1 MNKISFKFFWK
12 NIFCCLKLSANVSI
26 SCTVCRLLSR
36 IGIALVPLGTTWC
49 TKYLLDLLTQFKVPT
64 EYLIRSMILGVAI
77 YSLLSIFNVLLQKW
91 NTYITAI
98 HTDQLNHV
106 LEENMMER
114 AVQAELSM
122 FDEPKYY
129 DRYENARRNAYVM
142 GTAVW
147 NMIDMCSTAV
157 SFLGAC
163 GILATLQPFLA
174 VLYAAVSIP
183 AVFHDYRYTRRL
195 YDLECENVDNGRK
208 RNYLYQLATERRYA
222 QELRLFQIGSGI
234 LARYEQLWREFFT
247 EKKKLQKNHTW
258 KNMLLSLPPELCT
271 AAVLGFTAWKII
283 HGESTVGDFTLYLGA
298 VSQLV
303 SSTYIMISSLAS
315 IRENQLRIENVRSFL
330 EEPEEPCRE
339 GRRILAGPA
348 SICFSHV
355 SFRYPGTDRLVL
367 EDVSFTIAPGERA
380 ALVGTNGSGKS
391 TIIKLMLRF
400 YDVTEGQILYN
411 GIPIQEYTRD
421 SIRKSFSVLFQDFAS
436 YAFTVQENIRIRET
450 LGKETWESDADR
462 QQAGR
467 DVRYEKALQHSGMKE
482 ILGKLPRKD
491 ETYVSR
497 VFEENGEEFSKGQY
511 QKLALARALYQD
523 ADMVLLDEPSA
534 ALDPRAEYEI
544 FQAMDRYC
552 RGKTLLFITH
562 RLDHV
567 GFADR
572 ILYLENGRLLEEGTE
587 QELLNKNGSY
597 ARLRKYGSSFRSSSE
612 RNTGLEEG
620 S

>member
-1 MNKISFKFFWK
+1 
-12 NIFCCLKLSANVSI
+12 
-26 SCTVCRLLSR
+26 
-36 IGIALVPLGTTWC
+36 
-49 TKYLLDLLTQFKVPT
+49 
-64 EYLIRSMILGVAI
+64 
-77 YSLLSIFNVLLQKW
+77 
-91 NTYITAI
+91 
-98 HTDQLNHV
+98 
-106 LEENMMER
+106 
-114 AVQAELSM
+114 M
-122 FDEPKYY
+122 FDEPEYY

-183 AVFHDYRYTRRL
+183 TVFHDYRYTRRL

-234 LARYEQLWREFFT
+234 LARYERLWREFFT

-283 HGESTVGDFTLYLGA
+283 HGESTVGDFSLYLGA

-339 GRRILAGPA
+339 GGRILAGAA
-348 SICFSHV
+348 SICFYHV

-436 YAFTVQENIRIRET
+436 YAFTVRENIRIRET
-450 LGKETWESDADR
+450 LGKETQELDADR
-462 QQAGR
+462 QRAGR

-482 ILGKLPRKD
+482 ILGKLPRGD

-497 VFEENGEEFSKGQY
+497 VFEKNGEEFSKGQY

-523 ADMVLLDEPSA
+523 AYMVLLDEPSA

-572 ILYLENGRLLEEGTE
+572 ILYLENGRLLEEGIE
-587 QELLNKNGSY
+587 KELLNKNGSY
-597 ARLRKYGSSFRSSSE
+597 ARLRKYGNSFRSSSERKE

>member
-1 MNKISFKFFWK
+1 MKKSSKSFLDS
-12 NIFCCLKLSANVSI
+12 ILYCLKLSAHISI
-26 SCTVCRLLSR
+26 SCTVSRLLFRS
-36 IGIALVPLGTTWC
+36 GIALIPLGITWC
-49 TKYLLDLLTQFKVPT
+49 TKYLLDLLAHPGIQTD
-64 EYLIRSMILGVAI
+64 YLVKEIAIGVAA
-77 YSLLSIFNVLLQKW
+77 YSVLSVLSILMQKW

-106 LEENMMER
+106 LEEKMMER

-129 DRYENARRNAYVM
+129 DRYENAKRNAYVM

-174 VLYAAVSIP
+174 VLYATVSIP

-234 LARYEQLWREFFT
+234 LARYERLWREFFT

-258 KNMLLSLPPELCT
+258 KNMLLSLSPELCT

-283 HGESTVGDFTLYLGA
+283 HGESTVGDFSLYLGA

-330 EEPEEPCRE
+330 EEPEKTCRE
-339 GRRILAGPA
+339 GTRILAGPA

-367 EDVSFTIAPGERA
+367 EDVSFTIAPGERV

-400 YDVTEGQILYN
+400 YDVTKGQILYN

-421 SIRKSFSVLFQDFAS
+421 SIRKSFSVLFQDFVS

-450 LGKETWESDADR
+450 LGKETQEPDADR

-482 ILGKLPRKD
+482 ILGKLPRGD

-497 VFEENGEEFSKGQY
+497 MFEENGEEFSKGQY

-597 ARLRKYGSSFRSSSE
+597 ARLRKYGSSFRFSSE